1 MKRLLRIEQYDPTIG
16 RQPGDFPQAYSHI
29 GMIGSALLLQQLDS
43 GAPASLPDV
52 LLTAG
57 V

>member
-1 MKRLLRIEQYDPTIG
+1 MKRLPRIEQYDPTIG
-16 RQPGDFPQAYSHI
+16 RQLGDFPQAYSHI
-29 GMIGSALLLQQLDS
+29 GGIGSALLLQQLDA

-52 LLTAG
+52 LLVAG